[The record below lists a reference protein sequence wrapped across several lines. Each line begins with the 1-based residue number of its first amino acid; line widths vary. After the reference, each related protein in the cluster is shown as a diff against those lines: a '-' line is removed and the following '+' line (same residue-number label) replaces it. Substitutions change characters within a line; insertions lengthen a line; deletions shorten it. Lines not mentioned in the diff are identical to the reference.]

1 MPRDPMTLE
10 RDRYNRLRRPQNW
23 GDLVATKTAVRRE
36 VEAQRR
42 ALAERIRT
50 LAGRLEALLPD
61 AGAAPESAIT
71 MKGLPTSRAE
81 KTLPALFELKAF
93 DGAEGSFEGMAAVFD
108 VKDEAGDVVERGA
121 FAKTLRDRAGKIPI
135 FFQRKIDEPIGFSD
149 VAETDVGL
157 YVRGKLN
164 LDVRRARE
172 TYALMRQAKAED
184 VPFGLS
190 FGFDTKQSYWK
201 GSTRHVTEVR
211 LWEISPTLFPAQPL
225 ALVSGVKSAAADPER
240 AAVEELLRDMLRD
253 MRATA
258 ARYLD

>member
-36 VEAQRR
+36 AEEQSR
-42 ALAERIRT
+42 ALAARIGA
-50 LAGRLEALLPD
+50 LADRLEALLPD
-61 AGAAPESAIT
+61 AGAAESVIT
-71 MKGLPTSRAE
+71 VKGLPTSRAE

-93 DGAEGSFEGMAAVFD
+93 DGAEGSFEAMAAVFD
-108 VKDEAGDVVERGA
+108 QKDEAGDVVERGA

-135 FFQRKIDEPIGFSD
+135 FFQHKIDEPIGFSD
-149 VAETDVGL
+149 VAETDAGL

-172 TYALMRQAKAED
+172 THALMRQAKAED

-225 ALVSGVKSAAADPER
+225 ALVTGVKSAAADSER
-240 AAVEELLRDMLRD
+240 AAVEELLRDM
-253 MRATA
+253 RATA
-258 ARYLD
+258 ARYLG